1 MKTQELTKNEQ
12 KCSHNLD
19 RQCLCTRNLILITL
33 IISLNMLRFRS
44 VLRPFSKMSKQ
55 LRGSEV
61 QIENGVA
68 YKTKNVYLLK
78 AVWRSFVQLEG
89 LMSSVLVWMKRMQQ
103 EQSMPGLHHTQGEEN
118 LENIYFKITSLYKFA

>member
-1 MKTQELTKNEQ
+1 
-12 KCSHNLD
+12 
-19 RQCLCTRNLILITL
+19 
-33 IISLNMLRFRS
+33 
-44 VLRPFSKMSKQ
+44 MSKQ